1 MAGLSGLNMVY
12 EAAGMHA
19 SLLGFCLE
27 SLIIDNDMLGQC
39 LRCVRGI
46 DVSEGS
52 IGIDVMRD
60 VCIDGPGHYLG
71 HSQTIGLMQTEYVYP
86 AIGDRSSPKEWAEL
100 GKPNLVAAA
109 VKAKQDILQNFH
121 PAHISPELD
130 TALRAN
136 YDIRLD

>member
-46 DVSEGS
+46 EVNEDMLAVS
-52 IGIDVMRD
+52 VMKD
-60 VCIDGPGHYLG
+60 VCVDGPGHYLG
-71 HSQTIGLMQTEYVYP
+71 HDQTIKLMQTEYVYP
-86 AIGDRSSPKEWAEL
+86 AIANRSSPKEWAEL
-100 GKPNLVAAA
+100 GKPTILDVAL
-109 VKAKQDILQNFH
+109 KRKEEILQGAH
-121 PAHISPELD
+121 PDHIDAALD
-130 TALRAN
+130 EQLRRQFN
-136 YDIRLD
+136 ILL